1 MRKSINYPQSKG
13 IFYCLTFFMLLG
25 ICLGLGLLTINGLQI
40 HNQVRETFG
49 EPATDLD
56 LWQQIRYETIL
67 YLHKEQLLTP
77 INQPQNSIIISIAP
91 NENVSQILIRL
102 QKSNLITDTNSLR
115 IYLQYSGLDKQIL
128 AGDHQIDPPLT
139 PLKIAQSLTLQTNML
154 LHYTILPG
162 WRNEEIAES
171 LHASGIIANPED
183 FLQAS
188 QQPLQMFLPDIAP
201 NGNVSTEGFLFP
213 DTYSLLH
220 QENSAALI
228 HLFTSHFQEQL
239 THQLMNDIQSQGLT
253 VYQAVIL
260 ASIVQRETVIKDEMP
275 MIASVYLNRLHADM
289 KLDSDPTVQYAIGYN
304 QLQKTWWTNPLSEQD
319 LQFDSPYNT
328 YLYKG
333 LPPSPICNPSLDAL
347 LAVAQPAQ
355 SEFFYFRAACDQ
367 SGRHIF
373 SRTYQEHL
381 EQACP

>member
-1 MRKSINYPQSKG
+1 M
-13 IFYCLTFFMLLG
+13 FFVLLG
-25 ICLGLGLLTINGLQI
+25 LCLGLGLLSINALQI
-40 HNQVRETFG
+40 HQRVRDMFG

-56 LWQQIRYETIL
+56 LWQQITYETIL
-67 YLHKEQLLTP
+67 YLHKGQLLT
-77 INQPQNSIIISIAP
+77 QLDYPQKSIIFSIAP

-128 AGDHQIDPPLT
+128 SGDHQIDPPLS
-139 PLKIAQSLTLQTNML
+139 PLKIAQALTMQTNML
-154 LHYTILPG
+154 IHYTILPG

-171 LHASGIIANPED
+171 LHASGMIANPQD

-188 QQPLQMFLPDIAP
+188 QQPLQMYLPEIAP
-201 NGNVSTEGFLFP
+201 NEKASTEGFLFP
-213 DTYSLLH
+213 DTYSILH
-220 QENSAALI
+220 QENSAELI
-228 HLFTSHFQEQL
+228 HLFINHFQEQL
-239 THQLMNDIQSQGLT
+239 TYQLMKDIQSQGLT

-260 ASIVQRETVIKDEMP
+260 ASIVQRETIIKDEMP
-275 MIASVYLNRLHADM
+275 LIASVYLNRLHADM
-289 KLDSDPTVQYAIGYN
+289 KLDSDPTVQYALGYN
-304 QLQKTWWTNPLSEQD
+304 PTQKTWWTNPLSEKD

-355 SEFFYFRAACDQ
+355 SDFFYFRAACDQ
-367 SGRHIF
+367 SGR
-373 SRTYQEHL
+373 
-381 EQACP
+381 

>member
-1 MRKSINYPQSKG
+1 MKNNPQSKS
-13 IFYCLTFFMLLG
+13 IFRCLTFYFLIGL
-25 ICLGLGLLTINGLQI
+25 CLGAGLITINVLQI
-40 HNQVRETFG
+40 HNEVIKTFG
-49 EPATDLD
+49 EPASDLN
-56 LWQQIRYETIL
+56 LWQQITYETVL
-67 YLHKEQLLTP
+67 YLHREQLFTP
-77 INQPQNSIIISIAP
+77 AEVAQNSITFNVSP
-91 NENVSQILIRL
+91 NENVTQILIRL
-102 QKSNLITDTNSLR
+102 QKSNLIQDTNSLR
-115 IYLQYSGLDKQIL
+115 IYLQYSGLDKRIL
-128 AGDHQIDPPLT
+128 AGEHQMETPLS
-139 PLKIAQSLTLQTNML
+139 PLKIAQALTMQTNML

-171 LHASGIIANPED
+171 LLASGIITDPEE
-183 FLQAS
+183 FLQVS
-188 QQPLQMFLPDIAP
+188 QQPLQLFLPDIAP
-201 NGNVSTEGFLFP
+201 TGQVSTEGFLFP
-213 DTYSLLH
+213 DTYPLLH
-220 QENSAALI
+220 QENSSDLI
-228 HLFTSHFQEQL
+228 RLFINHFNETLTVQL
-239 THQLMNDIQSQGLT
+239 INDIQSQGLT

-275 MIASVYLNRLHADM
+275 LIASVYLNRLHADM

-304 QLQKTWWTNPLSEQD
+304 PTQKTWWTNPLSEQD
-319 LQFDSPYNT
+319 LQIDNPYNT

-333 LPPSPICNPSLDAL
+333 LPPGPICNPGLDAL